1 MPYTL
6 TWEPHGVTKRYFGL
20 LTIFDLVSATED
32 AERDVRFDTLRFAI
46 NDFLAVESMDVTEAG
61 VKRLA
66 AVDAAAALSNPRIKI
81 AVVTRDERIKALTKL
96 YGGPA
101 TAPYPTEVFETVD
114 EARAWATAP
123 TEFRASPVP
132 QRA

>member
-6 TWEPHGVTKRYFGL
+6 HWEPNGVTKRYFGQ
-20 LTIFDLVSATED
+20 LTIFDLVSATEE
-32 AERDVRFDTLRFAI
+32 AERDARFDTLRFAI
-46 NDFLAVESMDVTEAG
+46 NDFLAVEKLDVTEAG
-61 VKRLA
+61 VKRLS

-96 YGGPA
+96 YAGPA
-101 TAPYPTEVFETVD
+101 SAPFPTECFEAID
-114 EARAWATAP
+114 EARAWAMEPLPFHATP
-123 TEFRASPVP
+123 LP